1 MIARL
6 NMDHTQLSRL
16 LDAEFTREQLR
27 DHARCMGIPRGQ
39 NKRETII
46 NLLAWRS
53 RSQLELGLYVTVP
66 I

>member
-1 MIARL
+1 MTTRFHGGHA
-6 NMDHTQLSRL
+6 QLCQL

-53 RSQLELGLYVTVP
+53 RTQLQLGLYVTVS